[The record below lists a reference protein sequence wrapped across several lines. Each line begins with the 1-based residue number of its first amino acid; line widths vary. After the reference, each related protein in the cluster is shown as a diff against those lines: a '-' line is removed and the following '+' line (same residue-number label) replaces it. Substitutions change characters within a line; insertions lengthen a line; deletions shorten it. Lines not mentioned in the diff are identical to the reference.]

1 MVGASARKAAEIN
14 RTRAVGCRPA
24 AEVFR
29 KAADNFRT
37 TAEYFRL
44 AADNCRT
51 AAEVCRAGICPPGY
65 GNIPPDSA
73 FSSPPAANG
82 DLSPIQLQR

>member
-1 MVGASARKAAEIN
+1 MVGVSARKAAEIN
-14 RTRAVGCRPA
+14 RTRAVGCRTAADNFRIA

-29 KAADNFRT
+29 KAAGNF
-37 TAEYFRL
+37 
-44 AADNCRT
+44 RT

-65 GNIPPDSA
+65 GNTPPDSA